1 MRRGQLTDER
11 RHGDA
16 DGLAD
21 DAGAAGGLDA
31 QHEPLGSLIDG
42 DLLDPVEIA
51 DDVGP
56 SGPAPAGLSRSPR
69 SLRSMSARKE
79 QNGWPTMAASLWW

>member
-1 MRRGQLTDER
+1 MRRGQLADER

-51 DDVGP
+51 D
-56 SGPAPAGLSRSPR
+56 APAGLSRSPR